1 MKLVIS
7 SGHGKYIRG
16 ASGYLDE
23 VDEARK
29 VVENVATKLRSSG
42 VEVQTFHDDI
52 SDDQSENLNRI
63 VNYHNTQTRDFDIS
77 VHFNAYNTTSNPM
90 GAEVLY
96 VTQSSK
102 AAGLSSAIAT
112 AGTYPNRGGKF
123 RDDLFFLNNTN
134 KPALLIETCFV
145 DSSAD
150 ANDYRGKFD
159 EICSAISKF
168 ISGEEPEAPPVEKPP
183 TEQPEEDR
191 VDITSK
197 HYGNVVIV
205 FNGQKLFVGG
215 DRETKNRVWISLY
228 SNIPVTVNGQDYHNI
243 LEKPP
248 TESPPESE
256 KPPEPEDT
264 MSRPTIGKGDYGFNV
279 REVQFALEVDV
290 DGDYG
295 NSTVSAVERYQAD
308 KSLSVDGMVG
318 PGTWKQLDEDFVL
331 SSYPPPLPVLF
342 SDSEVSEISS
352 IAINSSI
359 ADYSWRD
366 RGQAPDGYIKGMAVA
381 YAQAYRR
388 FKSNDPVAKE
398 MSKANT
404 GDDDVDALS
413 WYNSSFVSLDMRND
427 EDGVDT
433 LRHLYVLLMGL
444 GMRESSGQ
452 YCCGRDQS
460 ASNTDSNTC
469 EAGLFQASWNASN
482 CCTDFINLFD
492 QYDVA
497 SPQGYQKVFSE
508 DVSCSSS
515 DWQSYGSGDGYKF
528 QELCKWSPTFAVETC
543 AIGLRNLRQH
553 WGPINRKEVE
563 LRQDADDMLKEVQD
577 YIDTLE

>member
-42 VEVQTFHDDI
+42 VQVQTFHDDI

-63 VNYHNTQTRDFDIS
+63 VNYHNAQSRDFDIS

-90 GAEVLY
+90 GTEVLY

-102 AAGLSSAIAT
+102 ASGLSSSIAT
-112 AGTYPNRGGKF
+112 AGTFPNRGGKK
-123 RDDLFFLNNTN
+123 RTDLFFLNNTE

-145 DSSAD
+145 DSKAD
-150 ANDYRGKFD
+150 ADDYHRLFD
-159 EICSAISKF
+159 EICAAISKF
-168 ISGEEPEAPPVEKPP
+168 ISGEEPP
-183 TEQPEEDR
+183 TEQPPVEQPPEPEIEESR
-191 VDITSK
+191 VVIDSK
-197 HYGNVVIV
+197 HYGNVIIT
-205 FNGQKLFVGG
+205 FNGQKLLVGG
-215 DRETKNRVWISLY
+215 DRDTQNYVRITLD

-243 LEKPP
+243 QERPP
-248 TESPPESE
+248 EPEAPPESE
-256 KPPEPEDT
+256 DEMP
-264 MSRPTIGKGDYGFNV
+264 RPTIGKGDYGFNV
-279 REVQFALEVDV
+279 REVQFALEVSDV

-295 NSTVSAVERYQAD
+295 DATVDAVEKYQVD
-308 KSLSVDGMVG
+308 KGLSVDGMVG
-318 PGTWKQLDEDFVL
+318 PGTWAQLDEDFVL
-331 SSYPPPLPVLF
+331 SSYPPPLPALF
-342 SDSEVSEISS
+342 SDSQVSHISN
-352 IAINSSI
+352 IAASHPI
-359 ADYSWRD
+359 ANYSWRD
-366 RGQAPDGYIKGMAVA
+366 RGQAPDGYVKGMAVA
-381 YAQAYRR
+381 YAQACRR
-388 FKSNDPVAKE
+388 FKSNDPIAKE

-404 GDDDVDALS
+404 GNDDIDALS
-413 WYNSSFVSLDMRND
+413 YYNSNFVSLGMRND
-427 EDGVDT
+427 EAGIDT

-469 EAGLFQASWNASN
+469 EAGLFQTSWNASN
-482 CCTDFINLFD
+482 CCTDFVNLFD
-492 QYDVA
+492 QYDVS
-497 SPQGYQKVFSE
+497 SPQGYQSIFSE

-515 DWQSYGSGDGYKF
+515 NWKSYGSGDGYDF
-528 QELCKWSPTFAVETC
+528 QEICKWSPTFAVETC
-543 AIGLRNLRQH
+543 AIGLRCLRQH

-563 LRQDADDMLKEVQD
+563 LRQDADNMFKQVQD
-577 YIDTLE
+577 YIDTLG